1 VVEVRWREV
10 RGDPDGWVPPGSE
23 REGGVGMDWAG
34 SVGLIGPIR
43 RFWADL
49 GLAGKKGKRRGAVGW
64 VRKDGKERRF
74 VCFVFFNTNTI

>member
-1 VVEVRWREV
+1 
-10 RGDPDGWVPPGSE
+10 
-23 REGGVGMDWAG
+23 MDWAG

-64 VRKDGKERRF
+64 VRKDGKREGLF
-74 VCFVFFNTNTI
+74 VLFFLTQTPFE